1 MTNYAITIARSAE
14 KELADLPVN
23 VVLRAREAIN
33 ALAVNPRPSGC
44 KKLRNARNRWRVR
57 IGNYR
62 IVYSIYD
69 KKLLVDVE
77 AVRHRRFV
85 YR

>member
-1 MTNYAITIARSAE
+1 VTNYVITFARSAE
-14 KELADLPVN
+14 KELAALPVN
-23 VVLRAREAIN
+23 VVLRARAVIN

-44 KKLRNARNRWRVR
+44 KKLRNAHNRWRVR
-57 IGNYR
+57 IGDYR

>member
-1 MTNYAITIARSAE
+1 VTDYAITFARSAE

-23 VVLRAREAIN
+23 VVLRARAAIN
-33 ALAVNPRPSGC
+33 ALAVSPRPRGC
-44 KKLRNARNRWRVR
+44 KKLRNAHNRWRVR
-57 IGNYR
+57 VGDYR
-62 IVYSIYD
+62 IVYTIDD

>member
-1 MTNYAITIARSAE
+1 MTNYAVTIARSTE

-44 KKLRNARNRWRVR
+44 KKLKNARNRWRLR